1 MRLQEF
7 ISQEEW
13 QQLEQMVF
21 NATWKALTMYQQQRA
36 AQQAV
41 IHKPAAK
48 PVARLKPSV
57 AKRVKSLPKR
67 HKPVPYAA
75 PPKPLPKP
83 VPQPQARPAVTTA
96 YRPVKTT
103 KPLPPPTRATVASSR
118 PLPPPPKPIPKNTK
132 LPNSLKPLPTSVYSP
147 INPNID
153 KSSGR

>member
-1 MRLQEF
+1 MRLNEF
-7 ISQEEW
+7 ISPDEW
-13 QQLEQMVF
+13 QQLDQMIF
-21 NATWKALTMYQQQRA
+21 NATWKALTMYQQQGA
-36 AQQAV
+36 AQQAGF
-41 IHKPAAK
+41 HKPAAK

-67 HKPVPYAA
+67 QKPVPYAA
-75 PPKPLPKP
+75 PPKPLPKAA
-83 VPQPQARPAVTTA
+83 PQPQARPVVTTA

-118 PLPPPPKPIPKNTK
+118 PLPQPPKPIPKNTK
-132 LPNSLKPLPTSVYSP
+132 MPNSLKPLPTSICSP